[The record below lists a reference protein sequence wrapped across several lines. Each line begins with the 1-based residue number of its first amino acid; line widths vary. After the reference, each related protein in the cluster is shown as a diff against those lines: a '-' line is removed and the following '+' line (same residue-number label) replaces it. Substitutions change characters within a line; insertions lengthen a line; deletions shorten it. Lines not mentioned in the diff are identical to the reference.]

1 MFARNHAIEQK
12 KRQKKLSTIAIF
24 TGNVIVDGSYEIV
37 PSLWPQRVVGW
48 LDGCEAHD
56 ADEVDDDDD
65 NDDSLTS
72 DAFSDIRKPRTDHAA
87 GLDTHLCPTG

>member
-1 MFARNHAIEQK
+1 MEVM
-12 KRQKKLSTIAIF
+12 KL
-24 TGNVIVDGSYEIV
+24 YP
-37 PSLWPQRVVGW
+37 PSDQQRVVGL

-72 DAFSDIRKPRTDHAA
+72 DAFSDIRKPLTDHAA